1 MRRDEMNQED
11 KHKRPMVSDVD
22 PHVLA
27 VDSVP
32 DELRAHGNADETEEV
47 MAAGDQLSTEELES
61 GEEK

>member
-1 MRRDEMNQED
+1 
-11 KHKRPMVSDVD
+11 MVSDVD